1 MDLHNRLLLDDN
13 ILIITVHE
21 PVASEERAALA
32 QAIDL
37 LIEEHHPAAL
47 VITLDPDAGTPAAV
61 SVILRTHRHCA
72 EHNIPMAAVTP
83 HPATRYLIRS
93 NETALPVHSHTDHAL
108 LTAKTLLRR

>member
-13 ILIITVHE
+13 ILIINVHE
-21 PVASEERAALA
+21 PVATEERAALA

-47 VITLDPDAGTPAAV
+47 VIALDPDAGTPAAV
-61 SVILRTHRHCA
+61 SVVLRTHRHCA
-72 EHNIPMAAVTP
+72 ETNIPMAAVAP
-83 HPATRYLIRS
+83 HPPTRYLIRS
-93 NETALPVHSHTDHAL
+93 NEPALPVHTHTDHAL